1 MSLEEAVQIAE
12 QDYILIPKVKSP
24 ETINGN
30 VVLDVTTALICKEF
44 GFTLEEIKSRSRAGY
59 LPRARYRIFYITKK
73 IFPNMGIR
81 AMGRKFNLSENNAHS
96 NVIHG
101 MKQMEG
107 EIRMMPKIKEE
118 LEYLE
123 KRVREELAK

>member
-1 MSLEEAVQIAE
+1 MSLDEALTLVKE
-12 QDYILIPKVKSP
+12 DYIVIPKAKNP
-24 ETINGN
+24 ETVNGN

-44 GFTLEEIKSRSRAGY
+44 GFTLEEIKSKSRKGY

-73 IFPNMGIR
+73 IFPNVGIR
-81 AMGRKFNLSENNAHS
+81 AMGRKFNMSENNAHS

-101 MKQMEG
+101 ITQMEG
-107 EIRMMPKIKEE
+107 EIKMMPKIKEE

-123 KRVREELAK
+123 NRVREELAK